1 MIREI
6 TYMNSS
12 ARGDV
17 EKDLR
22 RPKIVL
28 LHAEGIQGFFCADSN
43 NIEMKKGDYC
53 VYSIYGEELFAEVL
67 EPPTETLFIC
77 NSQSI
82 RRIIRLASQKEVET
96 IKSSARIE
104 NEAMKFCIERVRA
117 RDLKMKMVK
126 VKNNLK
132 DHKIIFYYTAESR
145 VDFRELVKDLAAR
158 FRTRIEMKQIGVR
171 DEAKL
176 LTGCGTCG
184 RNFCCSGFLEN
195 FAPISIRMA
204 KQQNINLNP
213 AKISGICGRLLCC
226 LGFEPNNN
234 SGDSGNEDS
243 NLAENHE
250 DFNDNPE
257 KKL

>member
-82 RRIIRLASQKEVET
+82 RRITRLASQKEVET

>member
-1 MIREI
+1 
-6 TYMNSS
+6 MNSS
-12 ARGDV
+12 TRGDV

-28 LHAEGIQGFFCADSN
+28 LHAEGVQGFFCADSN

-104 NEAMKFCIERVRA
+104 NEAMKFCIEHVRV

-226 LGFEPNNN
+226 LSFEPNNN
-234 SGDSGNEDS
+234 SGYKRDNFGDSENEDHAIS
-243 NLAENHE
+243 EIPE
-250 DFNDNPE
+250 DYDSDPE
-257 KKL
+257 KKI

>member
-1 MIREI
+1 
-6 TYMNSS
+6 MNSS

-82 RRIIRLASQKEVET
+82 RRITRLASQKEVET